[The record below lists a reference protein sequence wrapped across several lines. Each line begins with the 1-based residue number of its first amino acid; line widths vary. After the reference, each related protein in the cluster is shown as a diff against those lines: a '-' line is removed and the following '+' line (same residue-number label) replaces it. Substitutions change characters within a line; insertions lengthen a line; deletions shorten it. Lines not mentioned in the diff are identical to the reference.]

1 MAVADSTR
9 LVGQGEAE
17 ASAWGGKEGAPER
30 CGVARLE
37 AGEARRGEAKRGV
50 RKGGGGGAA
59 AAAAAT
65 GDSGEVGER
74 EQDSKGKGSAA
85 QII

>member
-9 LVGQGEAE
+9 LVGRGEAE

-59 AAAAAT
+59 AAAAA

>member
-1 MAVADSTR
+1 M
-9 LVGQGEAE
+9 GGE
-17 ASAWGGKEGAPER
+17 ER
-30 CGVARLE
+30 QKRVVSPLGSE
-37 AGEARRGEAKRGV
+37 EARRRARV
-50 RKGGGGGAA
+50 RRGGGGAA
-59 AAAAAT
+59 AAAAV